1 MKSIMFIIIFIIYLL
16 ANIYVFYHIWIA
28 MPANAMGRTALISFI
43 VIAVSSFFISF
54 LAGDVLPIWLAATFY
69 KIGTAWLFILLY
81 FFMVMAV
88 KDIFGLTNRLLHF
101 MPVDAITRY
110 TKENWVGLGFMVGFI
125 TLLMFCGYLK
135 YQWKVRVELPI
146 QTYKTIG
153 DSTSTRSLRIVA
165 ISDLHLGYGIGKK
178 EFEGWVNI
186 INSENPDIVLIAGD
200 IIDSS
205 VRPLN
210 DEGYDDVFRKI
221 KAPYGVY
228 TCLGNHEYIS
238 GIKGSLDFID
248 KTGVTLLRDAVAF
261 VDSSFYVIGRDDRSN
276 PNRKPLRDLVA
287 DLDKSKPI
295 IMLDHQPYDL
305 EETEAYGI
313 DFQFSGHTHQGQV
326 WPISLI
332 TKSIYENDHG
342 FVKKGNSNIYVSSGI
357 GIWGGKFRIG
367 TQSEYVVI
375 DINKKQ

>member
-1 MKSIMFIIIFIIYLL
+1 MKPFMFIIIFIVYIL
-16 ANIYVFYHIWIA
+16 ANVYVFYHIWIA
-28 MPANAMGRTALISFI
+28 MPANTIGRTALISFA

-54 LAGDVLPIWLAATFY
+54 LIGDILPVWLSSAFY
-69 KIGTAWLFILLY
+69 KIGTAWLFIMLY

-88 KDIFGLTNRLLHF
+88 KDLFGLTNRLFHF
-101 MPVDAITRY
+101 MPADAITRY
-110 TKENWVGLGFMVGFI
+110 TKENWVGLGLMVGFI
-125 TLLMFCGYLK
+125 TLLMLCGYLK

-153 DSTSTRSLRIVA
+153 DSISERPLKIVA

-178 EFEGWVNI
+178 EFEQWVNT
-186 INSENPDIVLIAGD
+186 INAENPDIVLMAGD
-200 IIDSS
+200 MIDNS

-210 DEGYDDVFRKI
+210 EGHFEEVFHKI
-221 KAPYGVY
+221 KAPVY
-228 TCLGNHEYIS
+228 ACLGNHEYIS
-238 GIKGSLDFID
+238 GIKESLDFLD
-248 KTGVTLLRDAVAF
+248 KTGVNLLRDSAVLI
-261 VDSSFYVIGRDDRSN
+261 DSSFYIVGRDDRSN
-276 PNRKPLRDLVA
+276 PNRKPLRELVA

-295 IMLDHQPYDL
+295 IMIDHQPYEL
-305 EETEAYGI
+305 EEAEANGI

-332 TKSIYENDHG
+332 TKSIYEDDHG
-342 FVKKGNSNIYVSSGI
+342 FIKKGNTNVYVSSGI

-367 TQSEYVVI
+367 TQSEYVVV